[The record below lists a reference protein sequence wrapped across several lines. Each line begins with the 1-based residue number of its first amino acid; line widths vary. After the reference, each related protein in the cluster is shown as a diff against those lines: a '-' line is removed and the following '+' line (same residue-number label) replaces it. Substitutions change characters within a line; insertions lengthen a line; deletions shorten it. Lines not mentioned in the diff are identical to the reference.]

1 MAGGLGEPDR
11 AGDDRLEYL
20 GAEVL
25 AEVFANLLAE
35 AGAGVV
41 HGEENPQNGEIRIQ
55 ATFADFLD
63 EVEDFANP
71 FEGEILTLHGDED
84 TFGRHERTGHEETDA
99 GRAVEDDEIEGG
111 VVLEGGEG
119 LTDAEQGVLQ
129 GGQFDLRPGQV
140 EFRGQHLQV
149 GLAGG
154 LKHFRGAGLA
164 KEHGIEAFAGN
175 GFQPESAGGVGLG
188 IEVDQEDTATG
199 LRCAGGEMNGGGRLA
214 DAPFLV
220 HHGHNAHRTGNDGG
234 GGVVESF
241 PSLVLLTRPAP
252 FSIFVFLPMISVEN
266 LSKRYAGGEAVKGI
280 TFSVEKG
287 EVVGFLG
294 PNGAGKSTTMRMLTG
309 YLPATDG
316 KIEIAGA
323 KLPEQSLVVRQRIGY
338 MPENVPLYPEMRV
351 EEFLEYRGRLKRV
364 PRGEIAHRTGLV
376 LDQCGL
382 TDVRHKIIGTL
393 SKGFRQRVGLADALI
408 HNPVLLI
415 LDEPTAGLDPHQI
428 RSFRELI
435 KELGKDRTILL
446 STHILSEVEMV
457 CTRAIIINRG
467 RIEASDTLANLEK
480 RVQAGA
486 LQVEIRAEP
495 ASAREKLKAL
505 PDVSLVNELNRA
517 GDWISFEVMAVP
529 GKDIRGEVDGLIK
542 RENWPLREFRRE
554 KARLEDVF
562 VELTQE

>member
-1 MAGGLGEPDR
+1 M
-11 AGDDRLEYL
+11 
-20 GAEVL
+20 
-25 AEVFANLLAE
+25 
-35 AGAGVV
+35 
-41 HGEENPQNGEIRIQ
+41 I
-55 ATFADFLD
+55 
-63 EVEDFANP
+63 
-71 FEGEILTLHGDED
+71 
-84 TFGRHERTGHEETDA
+84 
-99 GRAVEDDEIEGG
+99 AVE
-111 VVLEGGEG
+111 
-119 LTDAEQGVLQ
+119 
-129 GGQFDLRPGQV
+129 
-140 EFRGQHLQV
+140 
-149 GLAGG
+149 
-154 LKHFRGAGLA
+154 K
-164 KEHGIEAFAGN
+164 
-175 GFQPESAGGVGLG
+175 
-188 IEVDQEDTATG
+188 
-199 LRCAGGEMNGGGRLA
+199 
-214 DAPFLV
+214 
-220 HHGHNAHRTGNDGG
+220 
-234 GGVVESF
+234 
-241 PSLVLLTRPAP
+241 
-252 FSIFVFLPMISVEN
+252 

-280 TFSVEKG
+280 SFAVDKG

-294 PNGAGKSTTMRMLTG
+294 PNGAGKSTTMRMITG

-316 KIEIAGA
+316 KIEVAGA
-323 KLPEQSLVVRQRIGY
+323 KLPEQSLQVRERIGY

-364 PRGEIAHRTGLV
+364 GRGEIAGRTDLV

-382 TDVRHKIIGTL
+382 AEVRRKIIGTL

-408 HNPVLLI
+408 HNPALLI

-457 CTRAIIINRG
+457 CSRAIIINRG

-486 LQVEIRAEP
+486 LQIEVKAE
-495 ASAREKLKAL
+495 AGSAREKLRAL
-505 PDVSLVNELNRA
+505 AEVSVVNELQRV
-517 GDWISFEVMAVP
+517 GEWVSFEVVAVP